1 MSTSIRRRTWEILE
15 VAAPDDRASRLVD
28 LSIMSLIIAN
38 VVMMIIETVESIHA
52 AAPALFTWF
61 EVVSVTVFSA
71 EYLLRLWSC
80 PTDLRYRAPV
90 RGRIR
95 FALSAMAVI
104 DLLAVLP
111 FYLTFLNFDLRF
123 LRALRL
129 FRLFR
134 LAKLTRYLGVLQ
146 LFGRVARES
155 REQLVTSLLFLGFLL
170 LCSSSLMYFAER
182 EAQPQAFGSI
192 PAAAWWAVTTL
203 TTVGYGDVTP
213 VTALGR
219 LLAAA
224 IAILGIG
231 LFAIPAGIISAGFVG
246 ELEERKRARRR
257 DVADTRSRKQQA
269 SDTGSVCPTCG
280 RPVAPAGATPA
291 PPA

>member
-1 MSTSIRRRTWEILE
+1 
-15 VAAPDDRASRLVD
+15 
-28 LSIMSLIIAN
+28 
-38 VVMMIIETVESIHA
+38 
-52 AAPALFTWF
+52 
-61 EVVSVTVFSA
+61 
-71 EYLLRLWSC
+71 
-80 PTDLRYRAPV
+80 
-90 RGRIR
+90 
-95 FALSAMAVI
+95 
-104 DLLAVLP
+104 
-111 FYLTFLNFDLRF
+111 
-123 LRALRL
+123 
-129 FRLFR
+129 
-134 LAKLTRYLGVLQ
+134 
-146 LFGRVARES
+146 
-155 REQLVTSLLFLGFLL
+155 
-170 LCSSSLMYFAER
+170 MYFAER